1 MPMTRDRLI
10 LLDFKTMNGLVK
22 LSGLK
27 GFNPFKRQNRQSAER
42 GLATSPRALTAL
54 ALSAANPAYDKA
66 MRHSRK
72 VRFLRRLIPVACV
85 AGLVGPIA
93 WGIVS
98 PFASSIPDVKVGA
111 ISVSGSKITMES
123 PRLSGFKKDQKS
135 YEVTAFE
142 AIQDI
147 KQPTVIELNK
157 LTARMEQEKNSFARL
172 TSDWGKMDQTAER
185 LDLKGNVRVR
195 TDNGYEVDM
204 LSARVN
210 MKTGDVIST
219 EPVTVRSK
227 AGTISA
233 DQVEVKDNGK
243 HTIFEG
249 RVRSVFIQTDDSDTD
264 KTRTKSP

>member
-1 MPMTRDRLI
+1 MSDLT
-10 LLDFKTMNGLVK
+10 LLN
-22 LSGLK
+22 GLK
-27 GFNPFKRQNRQSAER
+27 GLNPFKKRDRRIGER
-42 GLATSPRALTAL
+42 DMALSPRAATAL
-54 ALSAANPAYDKA
+54 APSMPNPAYDKA
-66 MRHSRK
+66 IRHSHK
-72 VRFLRRLIPVACV
+72 VRFLRRFIPVACV

-93 WGIVS
+93 WGVIS
-98 PFASSIPDVKVGA
+98 PFARSIPDVKVGA

-123 PRLSGFKKDQKS
+123 PRLSGFKKDQKA

-157 LTARMEQEKNSFARL
+157 LSARMEQEKNSYAHL
-172 TSDWGKMDQTAER
+172 TSVWGKMDQTAER

-210 MKTGDVIST
+210 MKTGDVVST

-233 DQVEVKDNGK
+233 DNVEVKDNGK

-249 RVRSVFIQTDDSDTD
+249 RVRSVFIQIDDADAETN
-264 KTRTKSP
+264 RTKTP

>member
-1 MPMTRDRLI
+1 MV
-10 LLDFKTMNGLVK
+10 GSAK
-22 LSGLK
+22 LSGLRRLL
-27 GFNPFKRQNRQSAER
+27 PFKKRNVGSAGKGLSIER
-42 GLATSPRALTAL
+42 LSIPALAASAPLATTPD
-54 ALSAANPAYDKA
+54 NPAYDDA
-66 MRHSRK
+66 MKHSRR
-72 VRFLRRLIPVACV
+72 VRFLRRFIPVACV

-93 WGIVS
+93 WGVIS
-98 PFASSIPDVKVGA
+98 PFARSIPDVKVGA

-147 KQPTVIELNK
+147 KQPSIIELNK
-157 LTARMEQEKNSFARL
+157 LTARMEQDKNSFARL

-195 TDNGYEVDM
+195 TDSGYEVDM

-210 MKTGDVIST
+210 MKTGDVVSS
-219 EPVTVRSK
+219 EPVTVRSQ

-233 DQVEVKDNGK
+233 DQVELKDNGK
-243 HTIFEG
+243 HAIFEG
-249 RVRSVFIQTDDSDTD
+249 RVRSVFIQLDDTD
-264 KTRTKSP
+264 TNKNRNKSP

>member
-1 MPMTRDRLI
+1 MNALT
-10 LLDFKTMNGLVK
+10 LLN
-22 LSGLK
+22 GLK
-27 GFNPFKRQNRQSAER
+27 GLNPFKKPRRQNGAH
-42 GLATSPRALTAL
+42 GLTLSPRAATAL
-54 ALSAANPAYDKA
+54 APSVPNPAYDTA

-72 VRFLRRLIPVACV
+72 VRFLRRFIPVACV

-93 WGIVS
+93 WGVIS
-98 PFASSIPDVKVGA
+98 PFARSIPDVKVGA

-210 MKTGDVIST
+210 MKTGDVVST
-219 EPVTVRSK
+219 EPVVVRSQT
-227 AGTISA
+227 GTISA

-249 RVRSVFIQTDDSDTD
+249 RVRSIFIQLDDADTD
-264 KTRTKSP
+264 KNRKKTP